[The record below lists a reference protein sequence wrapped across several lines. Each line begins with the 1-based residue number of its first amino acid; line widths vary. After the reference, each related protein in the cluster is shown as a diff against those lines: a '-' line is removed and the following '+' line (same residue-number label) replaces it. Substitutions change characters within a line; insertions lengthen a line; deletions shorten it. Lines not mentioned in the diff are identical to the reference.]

1 MIDFLI
7 DILKLIPF
15 AIIPYMWGVDDGL
28 MKKNG
33 TEAHWPKWII
43 FVCLAY
49 IVWMDFDKM
58 LLIGWVIVWKP
69 LFDYG
74 WSKGMGLPLYLGN
87 TSWTDRLVKRI
98 FGKFVPMV
106 YMFLI
111 FIGVVLMKHFM

>member
-1 MIDFLI
+1 MIDFII

-15 AIIPYMWGVDDGL
+15 SIIPYMWGYDDGR
-28 MKKNG
+28 MKKDG

-43 FVCLAY
+43 LACLFY
-49 IVWMDFDKM
+49 CIGMNYDYMV
-58 LLIGWVIVWKP
+58 LIGFSVMWKP

-74 WSKGMGLPLYLGN
+74 WSKGMKLPLYLGN

-98 FGKFVPMV
+98 FGKFVPML

-111 FIGVVLMKHFM
+111 FIGIVLMKHFS